1 MKKKLSAA
9 ALFILVFMP
18 FLSFAQKSEDNDEP
32 NGIAEYEYKANGAGD
47 QFLKIAI
54 MPNFPLNFGEQLYIG
69 GAAQLG
75 YYRFLNNWLA
85 VGGELMAGYNPT
97 LGSNVRFHS
106 VQCCNRPYG
115 DLNFRLRL
123 RQDLRLK
130 PAKTKNIFPA
140 LH

>member
-18 FLSFAQKSEDNDEP
+18 FLSFAQTSEDNDEP

-69 GAAQLG
+69 GAAPLG
-75 YYRFLNNWLA
+75 YHRCLKNWLA
-85 VGGELMAGYNPT
+85 AG
-97 LGSNVRFHS
+97 VRH
-106 VQCCNRPYG
+106 
-115 DLNFRLRL
+115 
-123 RQDLRLK
+123 
-130 PAKTKNIFPA
+130 
-140 LH
+140 